1 MEWSQLI
8 LWAILILF
16 ILAAYFIHRHRK
28 KKCYELGLTEF
39 VNTAMSSYAVI
50 VSSELM
56 YLAGTSQELKSLLG
70 NDIVTLFVGA
80 LAVIWVSIQ
89 QILKLF

>member
-1 MEWSQLI
+1 MKGSELI
-8 LWAILILF
+8 LWTILILF
-16 ILAAYFIHRHRK
+16 IFVAYFIHTHRK
-28 KKCYELGLTEF
+28 KKRYNLGLTEF

-50 VSSELM
+50 VSSEVM

-70 NDIVTLFVGA
+70 NEIVTLFVGA
-80 LAVIWVSIQ
+80 FAVIWVSIQ